1 MAALL
6 NNFLMNGMD
15 LCCQEQNETECFYQ
29 MFCRCH
35 ISLYLKNLNFFK
47 MRLYIVMHTVKN
59 FKIQMLLVPNYMES
73 VS

>member
-29 MFCRCH
+29 MFYR
-35 ISLYLKNLNFFK
+35 LYLKNLNFFK
-47 MRLYIVMHTVKN
+47 MRLYIHCDAHC
-59 FKIQMLLVPNYMES
+59 
-73 VS
+73 